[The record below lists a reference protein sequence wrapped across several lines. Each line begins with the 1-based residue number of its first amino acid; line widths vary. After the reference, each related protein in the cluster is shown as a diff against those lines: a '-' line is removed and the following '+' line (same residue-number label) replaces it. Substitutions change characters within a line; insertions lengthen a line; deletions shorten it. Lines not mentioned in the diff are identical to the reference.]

1 MNVNVHRLSWLLGQ
15 DRRPAAD
22 EPHAGVRGADCVFCV
37 IGQRVDCFRKL
48 RVTAEKA
55 FRDTC
60 DITGWA
66 HLMDGGVQLL

>member
-1 MNVNVHRLSWLLGQ
+1 MFTVSVGFLERTAGRLRTSLT
-15 DRRPAAD
+15 
-22 EPHAGVRGADCVFCV
+22 AGVRGADCVFCM
-37 IGQRVDCFRKL
+37 IGQHVDCFRKL

>member
-1 MNVNVHRLSWLLGQ
+1 MFTVSVGFLERTAGRLQMSLT
-15 DRRPAAD
+15 
-22 EPHAGVRGADCVFCV
+22 AGVRGADCVFCM

-55 FRDTC
+55 FWDTC